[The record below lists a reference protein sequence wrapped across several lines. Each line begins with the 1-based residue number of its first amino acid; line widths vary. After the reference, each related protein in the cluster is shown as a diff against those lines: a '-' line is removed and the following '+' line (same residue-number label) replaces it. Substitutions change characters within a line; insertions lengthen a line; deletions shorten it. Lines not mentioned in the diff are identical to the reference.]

1 MQKSSKEVVRARDR
15 GRVANGAKQCLLDSF
30 RTIALIKLQ
39 QLCLS
44 AQDQSR
50 QHSSMESEGVHNP
63 SPHRRNYTQLMASEI
78 GRINFFKGVAPSKS
92 TTLQWMAHSQNY
104 MASTISVKR
113 AQWKNIC
120 FVNTAFPHI
129 RNHASIVH

>member
-1 MQKSSKEVVRARDR
+1 MQKSGKEVVRARDR

-50 QHSSMESEGVHNP
+50 QHASMESEGVHNP

-78 GRINFFKGVAPSKS
+78 GRINFLRVWPLVNQPHFSGWP
-92 TTLQWMAHSQNY
+92 TPR
-104 MASTISVKR
+104 TIWLAQSVSR
-113 AQWKNIC
+113 GLSGRIFAL
-120 FVNTAFPHI
+120 
-129 RNHASIVH
+129 